1 MRLFGRSWGRWVM
14 ASDFEEAS
22 ILEIAAP
29 VPNATAAGPF
39 GSNLVSRDYT
49 ETGVPVIRGQNLLSR
64 WVGGDFAFVS
74 PEKAAALRTNTARP
88 GDIVFTQRGTLGQV
102 AMVPDGK
109 FPHYVIS
116 QSQMKLS
123 IDSTKA
129 DASYVYYACT
139 SRNFVRQVL
148 DNAVAAGVPHINLG
162 TLRALTIP
170 LPELT
175 EQERISGLLGALDDR
190 IDLLRQT
197 NATLE
202 AIAQALFKSWFVD
215 FDPVRAKME
224 GRTPEGMDEATAA
237 LFPDGFETSEL
248 GEVPRGWRVGV
259 IGDFAQ
265 LKKGSVNP
273 VSQPETTFE
282 HFSLPSFDA
291 GQRPIFELGDSI
303 KSNKTPVTPD
313 AVLLSKL
320 NPHIPRIWLPV
331 ECGSNAVCSTEF
343 LVFVPTGIGS
353 RELIY
358 CAFSSPDFIAR
369 LQQLVTGTS
378 NSHQRI
384 KPDQVALMSSVVP
397 TADVAREFEAA
408 AKPIFQKVF
417 ANREQAQTLSTLRD
431 TLLPRLISGQLRLP
445 EARASTEAALGSAL
459 QARAIASKF

>member
-1 MRLFGRSWGRWVM
+1 M

-109 FPHYVIS
+109 FPLYVIS

-123 IDSTKA
+123 IDSTRA
-129 DASYVYYACT
+129 DSSYVYYACT
-139 SRNFVRQVL
+139 SEHFVRQVL

-162 TLRALTIP
+162 TLRALTIL

-175 EQERISGLLGALDDR
+175 EQTRISGLLGALDDR

-215 FDPVRAKME
+215 FDPVRAKAE
-224 GRTPEGMDEATAA
+224 GREPEGMDPATAA
-237 LFPDGFETSEL
+237 LFPSEFEESEL
-248 GEVPRGWRVGV
+248 GLIPKGWRWRTAGELYDVG
-259 IGDFAQ
+259 IG
-265 LKKGSVNP
+265 
-273 VSQPETTFE
+273 
-282 HFSLPSFDA
+282 
-291 GQRPIFELGDSI
+291 
-303 KSNKTPVTPD
+303 KTPPRKEQHWFSDDSSQMPWVSIRDMGASGLFVCTTSEYLRHEAVDKFNIRRVP
-313 AVLLSKL
+313 AQTVLLSFKL
-320 NPHIPRIWLPV
+320 TVGRLALTDVEMTTNEAIAHFKATADSPSQLYLYCYLREFDFSRLGSTSSIATATNSKAIRQLPV
-331 ECGSNAVCSTEF
+331 LLPDHRAVR
-343 LVFVPTGIGS
+343 VFDDIV
-353 RELIY
+353 
-358 CAFSSPDFIAR
+358 SPLFERVRSQQRQIAH
-369 LQQLVTGTS
+369 L
-378 NSHQRI
+378 
-384 KPDQVALMSSVVP
+384 
-397 TADVAREFEAA
+397 AA
-408 AKPIFQKVF
+408 
-417 ANREQAQTLSTLRD
+417 LRD
-431 TLLPRLISGQLRLP
+431 TLLPRLISGKLRLP
-445 EARASTEAALGSAL
+445 EAEAHTMES
-459 QARAIASKF
+459 SP